1 MILSMGSMVAVSLYL
16 IGFAESFAENL
27 QRDAGFSIFADQ
39 INDIRLWATV
49 FLVFVVV
56 LAIVGLK
63 YVIKAQILL
72 LLWILLSIGSLVIG
86 SCYQTSSADPTL
98 YGVVEGMKHNL
109 SRNLGPGYTDGYD
122 FWTVLGI
129 FFPAVTG
136 IMAGA
141 NLSGDL
147 RNPSKDIPK
156 GTLTA
161 IALSSATYIGTQF
174 EVGVTVPFW

>member
-1 MILSMGSMVAVSLYL
+1 MGSMVAVSLYL
-16 IGFAESFAENL
+16 IGFAESFSENL
-27 QRDAGFSIFADQ
+27 ERDANFMIFEDQ
-39 INDIRLWATV
+39 TNDVRLWATV
-49 FLVFVVV
+49 FLVLVLI

-72 LLWILLSIGSLVIG
+72 LIWIVISIGSLVIG
-86 SCYQTSSADPTL
+86 SFYRTSPDDPTL
-98 YGVVEGMKHNL
+98 YGVIDGMKRNL
-109 SRNLGPGYTDGYD
+109 SENMGPDYSDDYD
-122 FWTVLGI
+122 FWKVLAI

-147 RNPSKDIPK
+147 MNPSKDIPK

-161 IALSSATYIGTQF
+161 IAVSSATYIGM
-174 EVGVTVPFW
+174 